1 MAFHRKG
8 HESLTS
14 RSVVLDAGL
23 WELPHREIFHKERRT
38 DISESVSHSW
48 WTSLHP
54 TPHIYPSPDHTL
66 SSWTHMYQ
74 SLVEQV

>member
-38 DISESVSHSW
+38 NISESVSHSW
-48 WTSLHP
+48 
-54 TPHIYPSPDHTL
+54 
-66 SSWTHMYQ
+66 
-74 SLVEQV
+74 